1 MAFQINS
8 SFSKR
13 GKRRIINEINVMPLI
28 DIMLVLLV
36 VFMVTAPMLITGVDV
51 NLPQANS
58 KPLPGTDEP
67 LVVSIDKKGNMYIME
82 TMISQDTLVP
92 KLRAIS
98 KEKYDTRIF
107 IRADAN
113 LSYGQI
119 MNVMTEIS
127 NAGFSQVGLV
137 SQSLN
142 KK

>member
-1 MAFQINS
+1 MAFQINTNQNR
-8 SFSKR
+8 R
-13 GKRRIINEINVMPLI
+13 GKRRIVNEINVMPLI

-36 VFMVTAPMLITGVDV
+36 VFMVTAPMLISGVDV

-58 KPLPGTDEP
+58 KSLPGTDEP
-67 LVVSIDKKGNMYIME
+67 LVVSIDKKGNIYIMN
-82 TMISQDTLVP
+82 TQIDQNSLVP

-107 IRADAN
+107 IRADTT

-119 MNVMTEIS
+119 MHVMTEIS

-137 SQSLN
+137 SQSPN
-142 KK
+142 TR